1 MCVAPNVV
9 AGSGLFTNNPAARK
23 KSSILG
29 RTPQISFNFHLPYPR
44 LLSSSLSL
52 HLLLLFFL
60 SAAKMDK
67 RTAESPMDFEWQSRG
82 GPGDVTS
89 PFYQLSMQ
97 HDNKKRAS
105 RPYRVGLLCFQFS
118 SN

>member
-1 MCVAPNVV
+1 VV
-9 AGSGLFTNNPAARK
+9 AGPGLFTNKTRRPEKVVDPWPNSADQLQFPSAISTSPVFISFSASPAA
-23 KSSILG
+23 
-29 RTPQISFNFHLPYPR
+29 
-44 LLSSSLSL
+44 LL
-52 HLLLLFFL
+52 L

-105 RPYRVGLLCFQFS
+105 RPYRVGLCCFQVS